1 MKFYAIEGNTQRL
14 DGGAMFGNAPKA
26 MWQQWCDVDEENR
39 IRLATRAL
47 LVEFSNG
54 KTALF
59 EAGVG
64 AFFDPKM
71 KERFAVQETEHV
83 LIDNLDR
90 IGCPHDTIDYVI
102 LSHLHFD
109 HAGGILSAWKE
120 NEVSSLLFPHAE
132 FFVSKV
138 QWERANNPHARD
150 RASYIPEMLTLL
162 EDSQRLFLVDSDRH
176 PILGNDVRFHFSEG
190 HTPGLMLAELA
201 TAQGPMV
208 FCSDLIPGMAWVH
221 HAITMGYDRYPE
233 QLIDEKIALLNDLV
247 ERKGSLF
254 FTHDEVVS
262 RARIEKNEKGRFIPH
277 AMSKC

>member
-1 MKFYAIEGNTQRL
+1 MKFYAVEGNTQCL

-26 MWQQWCDVDEENR
+26 MWQQWCKADEKNR
-39 IRLATRAL
+39 IHLATRAL
-47 LVEFSNG
+47 LVEFNNG

-83 LIDNLDR
+83 LLENLED

-109 HAGGILSAWKE
+109 HAGGILSPWKE
-120 NEVSSLLFPHAE
+120 DEALSLLFPHAE
-132 FFVSKV
+132 FFVSKK

-150 RASYIPEMLTLL
+150 RASYIPDMLSLL
-162 EDSQRLFLVDSDRH
+162 SDSGRLFLVEGETH
-176 PILGNDVRFHFSEG
+176 PVLGEHVRFHYSDG

-201 TAQGPMV
+201 TPQGPMI

-233 QLIDEKIALLNDLV
+233 QVIDEKMALLDDLV
-247 ERKGSLF
+247 KRNGSLF
-254 FTHDEVVS
+254 FTHDEKVS

-277 AMSKC
+277 AM